1 MKKHKMN
8 SKFFL
13 LFVLNR
19 CEQADKDFEK
29 LSKTHLEYEFVK
41 VDVDAAPQAKGYFA
55 VKVKTQMNLKC
66 KIIQNK
72 GQYTDHFR

>member
-1 MKKHKMN
+1 MN
-8 SKFFL
+8 EKNKSRRQSILKSFFL
-13 LFVLNR
+13 KFVWNR

-55 VKVKTQMNLKC
+55 VKVRYIC
-66 KIIQNK
+66 
-72 GQYTDHFR
+72 